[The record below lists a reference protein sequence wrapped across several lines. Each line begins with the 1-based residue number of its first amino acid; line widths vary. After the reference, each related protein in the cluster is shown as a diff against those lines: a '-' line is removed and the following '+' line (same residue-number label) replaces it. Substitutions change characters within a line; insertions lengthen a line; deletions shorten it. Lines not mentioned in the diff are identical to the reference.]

1 MKIHRSILF
10 AIPFVF
16 VISASLFYLLYL
28 GKIQPKIEEVTL
40 RPVLVLGREEDDP
53 HQAFY
58 NPSIVRAD
66 RWGNIY
72 VVDRGNNRIV
82 KFDKDGKFLKEIG
95 GIGQGPG
102 EFLEPV
108 DVIIDQEGRLFV
120 ADKGNL
126 RIQIFDPDGHFLK
139 SFKIRSIS
147 YALDGGVLA
156 LDSQGRIYIS
166 SPTERGIITV
176 YSPEGNELANVGHLI
191 PTGFGKRR
199 DITWN
204 QVYLGIDGN
213 DNIYVLFFSY
223 PIIRK
228 YNRNYALVF
237 EKDIS
242 YLPDV
247 KASLRSLERD
257 LRKPKNPYTVYGM
270 FGGFAVLD
278 NGEFFIDSGRVYRF
292 NPLGEPIQR
301 IDCGGISGI
310 SAAYGHLFGVIS
322 SQTEM
327 LALKYPLP

>member
-10 AIPFVF
+10 AIPFIL
-16 VISASLFYLLYL
+16 VIGASLFYLLYL
-28 GKIQPKIEEVTL
+28 RKMQPKIEEVTL
-40 RPVLVLGREEDDP
+40 GPVLVLGREKDDP

-58 NPSIVRAD
+58 NPSTVRAD

-72 VVDRGNNRIV
+72 VVDQGNNRIV
-82 KFDKDGKFLKEIG
+82 KFDKDGNFLEETG

-108 DVIIDQEGRLFV
+108 DVVIDHEGRLFV

-126 RIQIFDPDGHFLK
+126 RIQIFDADGHFLE
-139 SFKIRSIS
+139 SFRIRSIS
-147 YALDGGVLA
+147 PALNGGVLA
-156 LDSQGRIYIS
+156 LDSQGRVYIS
-166 SPTERGIITV
+166 SPTEKGLIAV
-176 YSPEGNELANVGHLI
+176 YSSKGDELANVGHLI
-191 PTGFGKRR
+191 PTGFGKGA

-228 YNRNYALVF
+228 YDRNYEMVF

-247 KASLRSLERD
+247 KASLRILERD

-270 FGGFAVLD
+270 FGGLAVLD
-278 NGEFFIDSGRVYRF
+278 NGEFFIDSGSVYRF
-292 NPLGEPIQR
+292 NPRGEPIQR
-301 IDCGGISGI
+301 IDCGGVSGI
-310 SAAYGHLFGVIS
+310 SAAYGYLFGVIS